1 MEDAHSYGAVLK
13 NKGFLN
19 LWTNQIL
26 VQFAYNSLNF
36 AMLLWVYYLTKSNFA
51 VALLLFCVYAPAV
64 IFGMFS
70 GVLVDITNRRK
81 IIIAIDLIL
90 TVLVLSFLF
99 FKSYLGLILGATFL
113 INIFVQ
119 FYISAESSALPL
131 IVKAEQ
137 LFAANSL
144 FTTTYFA
151 MFLVGFGLSG
161 PIIGNLGIDG
171 VFIIGSITLF
181 LAFLLSFKF
190 PSITVRPDA
199 TGRLIK
205 DAILNKRASEAFDV
219 ALGEIKTTI
228 YMIRGK
234 LSVFFSLIILSGM
247 QAVVGA
253 MAVLMPSFLENDLQ
267 ISATDSSYIMI
278 LPLGLGMVIGALI
291 IGKLGYK
298 IPRRILVGRS
308 VLIAGFMLLAIG
320 LAPLVSPAIKYFPT
334 PKAVPFFHQPP
345 LSGVVAFGSLLLG
358 LIVVSVIIPS
368 QTVLQENTPKGDR
381 GKVFGIL
388 IAVMSA
394 LSLPFVLFTGVL
406 SDIFGTIP
414 IFLGI
419 GGIIGLAGLLIIK
432 PDFFFEEKHLPLKVR
447 EFLGLGHWEKGND

>member
-1 MEDAHSYGAVLK
+1 MEDSHSYGAILK

-36 AMLLWVYYLTKSNFA
+36 AMLLWVYFLTRSNLA
-51 VALLLFCVYAPAV
+51 VAGLLICVYLPAV

-70 GVLVDITNRRK
+70 GVLVDITNRKK
-81 IIIAIDLIL
+81 IIIATDLIL

-99 FKSYLGLILGATFL
+99 FKSYLTLVLGVTFI
-113 INIFVQ
+113 INAFVQ
-119 FYISAESSALPL
+119 FYISAESSSLPL
-131 IVKAEQ
+131 IVKSQQ
-137 LFAANSL
+137 LLTANSL

-161 PIIGNLGIDG
+161 PIIGNLGINA
-171 VFIIGSITLF
+171 VFIIGAVSLF
-181 LAFLLSFKF
+181 LAFILSFKF
-190 PSITVRPDA
+190 PSIAVRPDA
-199 TGRLIK
+199 TGRLMK
-205 DAILNKRASEAFDV
+205 DAIVNKRASEAFDV
-219 ALGEIKTTI
+219 ALSEIKTTVRL
-228 YMIRGK
+228 IRGK
-234 LSVFFSLIILSGM
+234 MPVLFSLLILSGM
-247 QAVVGA
+247 QTVVGA
-253 MAVLMPSFLENDLQ
+253 MAVLMPSFLEKDLQ

-278 LPLGLGMVIGALI
+278 LPLGLGMIIGALI

-298 IPRRILVGRS
+298 IPKRVLVGRS
-308 VLIAGFMLLAIG
+308 VLLAGVMLLSIG
-320 LAPLVSPAIKYFPT
+320 LAPLVFPAIKYFPT

-345 LSGVVAFGSLLLG
+345 LSGVVALSSLLLG

-368 QTVLQENTPKGDR
+368 QTVLQENTSKGNR
-381 GKVFGIL
+381 GKVFGVL
-388 IAVMSA
+388 VAVMSA

-419 GGIIGLAGLLIIK
+419 GGIIGLTGLLIIK
-432 PDFFFEEKHLPLKVR
+432 PDFFFEERHLPLKVR
-447 EFLGLGHWEKGND
+447 EFLGVGHWDKK

>member
-1 MEDAHSYGAVLK
+1 MDDSHSYGAVLK

-36 AMLLWVYYLTKSNFA
+36 AMLLWVYYLTKSNLA
-51 VALLLFCVYAPAV
+51 VAALLICVYSPAV

-70 GVLVDITNRRK
+70 GVLVDITNRKK
-81 IIIAIDLIL
+81 IIIAIDLVL

-99 FKSYLGLILGATFL
+99 FKSYLGLVLGATFI

-137 LFAANSL
+137 LFSANSL

-151 MFLVGFGLSG
+151 MFLIGFGLSG
-161 PIIGNLGIDG
+161 PIIGNLGIDA
-171 VFIIGSITLF
+171 VFIIGGISMFI
-181 LAFLLSFKF
+181 AFLLSFKF
-190 PSITVRPDA
+190 PSIAVKPDS
-199 TGRLIK
+199 TGQLMK
-205 DAILNKRASEAFDV
+205 DAIVNKKVQEAFDV
-219 ALGEIKTTI
+219 ALIEIKTTLRL
-228 YMIRGK
+228 IRGK
-234 LSVFFSLIILSGM
+234 LSVLSSLLILSGM
-247 QAVVGA
+247 QTVVGA

-267 ISATDSSYIMI
+267 ISATDASYIMI

-298 IPRRILVGRS
+298 IPRRVLVGRS
-308 VLIAGFMLLAIG
+308 VLLAGAMLLSIG
-320 LAPLVSPAIKYFPT
+320 LAPLVSPAVKYFPT
-334 PKAVPFFHQPP
+334 PKAVSFILQPP
-345 LSGVVAFGSLLLG
+345 LSAVVAFGSLLLG
-358 LIVVSVIIPS
+358 LIVVSVMIPS

-381 GKVFGIL
+381 GKVFGVL
-388 IAVMSA
+388 IAVMSG

-406 SDIFGTIP
+406 SDLFGTIP

-419 GGIIGLAGLLIIK
+419 GGIVGIIGLLITK

-447 EFLGLGHWEKGND
+447 EFLGLGHWRK